1 MNDIVQADDVD
12 VLQLCNQSPCR
23 PSRCRVWG
31 LSECEKPAHSP
42 FIKLISRI
50 AVLGVPSSASRWIS
64 FKATI
69 SDVVRDRPC
78 ESAAI
83 LALGRYAAYL
93 VHCRVRPLAELLQLN
108 VIPAESAC
116 VERVWRPE
124 VEVGEAARW
133 ESALHARQSC
143 ATDGISQGETA
154 RTYWSRV
161 LILES

>member
-31 LSECEKPAHSP
+31 LSECEKTAHSP

-108 VIPAESAC
+108 VIPAESAR

-124 VEVGEAARW
+124 TEVGEAARW

-143 ATDGISQGETA
+143 ATDGLYNGRQDLHISRA
-154 RTYWSRV
+154 S
-161 LILES
+161 LS